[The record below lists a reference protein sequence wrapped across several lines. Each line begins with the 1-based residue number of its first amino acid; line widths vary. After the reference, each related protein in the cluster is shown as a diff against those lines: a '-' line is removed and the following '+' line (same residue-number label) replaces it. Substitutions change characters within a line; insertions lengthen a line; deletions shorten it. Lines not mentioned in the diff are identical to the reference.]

1 MLININK
8 KEFKKAC
15 TFSLVILL
23 IFGVGYI
30 TLEPSLTKAS
40 ATANSAVNVN
50 LTVDPTMA
58 ITTPSTVTMSPNIT
72 GTGTSTGSQCFDHAG
87 YDQRLQQLCQLYR
100 SSDWY
105 AGHLEHCRH

>member
-72 GTGTSTGSQCFDHAG
+72 GTGTSTGSATWTVTTNSNAG
-87 YDQRLQQLCQLYR
+87 WKLKSMLRPRRL
-100 SSDWY
+100 
-105 AGHLEHCRH
+105 